1 MCQSVATFSFYWKA
15 AAAAPHSM
23 ESRYCQKPINLKVL
37 VETDFSIIE
46 FQNYMFSLET
56 IWLTFGKL
64 WSSCLRK
71 ASVLASEFSDSRLR
85 VSDSR

>member
-1 MCQSVATFSFYWKA
+1 
-15 AAAAPHSM
+15 M

-46 FQNYMFSLET
+46 LQNYMFSLET

-85 VSDSR
+85 VFRFSLASFPILDSEFSNSR